1 MERTEI
7 FGVELKLQTLEIKC
21 TNNVNTTSV
30 GFFGSCKPQRSRKY
44 RLKYPCTAIS
54 SGSAKQI
61 GLAITLRSAKSF
73 SDRFFLFILFCQYIH
88 VIIISKNAVV
98 SMVKKRNVMPNMSF
112 FMTLREKYNV
122 LIYAKENLVLI

>member
-73 SDRFFLFILFCQYIH
+73 SDRFFLFILFCQYI
-88 VIIISKNAVV
+88 ITISKNAVV
-98 SMVKKRNVMPNMSF
+98 SMVKRRNVTPNMSF
-112 FMTLREKYNV
+112 FMTLREKYNG
-122 LIYAKENLVLI
+122 LIYATENLVLV